1 MQPCGQSRQ
10 RSRNST
16 VHHPRCRV
24 GYCFFLL
31 ALLWS
36 AKALHGQN
44 NDTGIQLLQS
54 QCLDCH
60 TGPNADG
67 ELDLSVFITQRPLVK
82 ELDTWRNISQ
92 RIALGDMPPADH
104 ATLTGKQKESFA
116 NWYTNEIYNF
126 DYASVRH
133 PGYEPV
139 RRLTHIE
146 YQNTIRDLFKVD
158 IADVTK
164 FSADLSGRSGFEN
177 SANTL
182 FLQTGLFEKYTQS
195 AEHIV
200 GRLFESTASLPLL
213 EAKQKLLAIENTQL
227 DPTER
232 ARVII
237 RRFGDRAFRRPIQP
251 RELDDLL
258 KIFHSAFQ
266 ENGDFD
272 QAIQK
277 PLIAVLVM
285 PQFLLKV
292 ESEMSGIHP
301 QKISDFDL
309 ASRLSYFLWATMPDN
324 RLLRLASEGRL
335 SEPEVLSAEVA
346 RMLTSKRARAL
357 GTVFAAQWL
366 GFDDVGIRR
375 RQDPIDN
382 PWCTETL
389 MEAMRSESALFFY
402 SLLRDNQPV
411 HQLIDARYTYL
422 NEELARHYGIRG
434 IEGTKMR
441 PVRLKTTRRGGILTH
456 ASVLSVTA
464 FPDRTSP
471 VVRGHWVLSNLL
483 GTPPPDPPPDV
494 GEIDEQ
500 VLERDDLSFR
510 EKVQLHSKNPQCAAC
525 HQEMDPIGFSLENYD
540 NFGRWRTRQYGE
552 AIDAHGQLPNGQRF
566 TGAAGLRE
574 VIASQR
580 RDDLTRQ
587 IAKKMLTYATGRQLE
602 YYDEAALRK
611 IVETTRQDDYRF
623 QTLLMAII
631 ESYPFQYKQPYQS
644 ASE

>member
-1 MQPCGQSRQ
+1 MQPYGQRPQ
-10 RSRNST
+10 RLRNST
-16 VHHPRCRV
+16 DLHPRFRV
-24 GYCFFLL
+24 GCCFFIL
-31 ALLWS
+31 ALLCS
-36 AKALHGQN
+36 AKTLQAQGN
-44 NDTGIQLLQS
+44 ETGIQLLQN

-60 TGPNADG
+60 SGAGADG

-82 ELDTWRNISQ
+82 DHDTWRNISQ

-104 ATLTGKQKESFA
+104 VKLTVKQKESFS
-116 NWYTNEIYNF
+116 NWYHTEIYNF

-133 PGYEPV
+133 PGYEPI
-139 RRLTHIE
+139 RRLTHVE
-146 YQNTIRDLFKVD
+146 YQNTIRDLFKID
-158 IADVTK
+158 IADVSK
-164 FSADLSGRSGFEN
+164 FSADLSGRSGFAN

-195 AEHIV
+195 AEQLV
-200 GRLFESTASLPLL
+200 GRLFDPAAAPALL
-213 EAKQKLLAIENTQL
+213 EAKQTLLAVKDHQL
-227 DPTER
+227 VDSER

-237 RRFGDRAFRRPIQP
+237 QRFGNRAFRRPIQP

-266 ENGDFD
+266 ENTDFD

-292 ESEMSGIHP
+292 ESEMSGSEP
-301 QKISDFDL
+301 QKISDFDF

-324 RLLRLASEGRL
+324 QLLRLASEGRL
-335 SEPEVLSAEVA
+335 SDPEVLSAQVA
-346 RMLTSKRARAL
+346 RMLASKRARAL

-402 SLLRDNQPV
+402 SLLRDNQPLYR
-411 HQLIDARYTYL
+411 LIDARYTYL

-441 PVRLKTTRRGGILTH
+441 PVRLKTSRRGGILTH

-471 VVRGHWVLSNLL
+471 VVRGHWVLGSLL

-494 GEIDEQ
+494 GEISER
-500 VLERDDLSFR
+500 VLERNDLSFR
-510 EKVQLHSKNPQCAAC
+510 EKVQLHSKNPQCAVC

-540 NFGRWRTRQYGE
+540 NFGRWRTRQYGDT
-552 AIDAHGQLPNGQRF
+552 IDAQGQLPNGQRF
-566 TGAAGLRE
+566 IGAAGLRE
-574 VIASQR
+574 VIVSER
-580 RDDLTRQ
+580 KDDLTRQ
-587 IAKKMLTYATGRQLE
+587 IAKKMLAYAIGRQLE

-611 IVETTRQDDYRF
+611 IVEATRQDGYRF

-631 ESYPFQYKQPYQS
+631 ESYPFQYKQPYPS